1 MKKKLKWIGI
11 GFIALLVII
20 VGLATL
26 GLQDALNLTF
36 QPVDLTKIADG
47 TYTGEYQS
55 GRWSNTVKVVISDH
69 TITAIEPIKIASG
82 RAQLVEEL
90 TDRVI
95 AEQQPNVDAIAGA
108 TASSKSFLKA
118 VETALINANAQ

>member
-20 VGLATL
+20 VGFATL
-26 GLQDALNLTF
+26 GLQDALNLTL

-82 RAQLVEEL
+82 RAQLAEEL
-90 TDRVI
+90 TNRVI
-95 AEQQPNVDAIAGA
+95 AEQQPNVDAITGA

-118 VETALINANAQ
+118 VETALINADAQ